1 MEQRLSLATIKGG
14 AAIEMVDD
22 AIQEL
27 LENIVDPNTDA
38 TTKRKVT
45 LTLTLA
51 PDQERESMHVKI
63 DVRSSFAPHEAVGTI
78 AFIAH
83 TRDGVV
89 AVENDPKQR
98 QLFEEEPKGEGAAV
112 VDITEGGKK

>member
-1 MEQRLSLATIKGG
+1 MDQKLSLATLKGG
-14 AAIEMVDD
+14 AAIEMVDE

-45 LTLTLA
+45 LSLTLA
-51 PDQERESMHVKI
+51 PDQERESMHIKI

-78 AFIAH
+78 AFISH

-89 AVENDPKQR
+89 AAENNPKQR
-98 QLFEEEPKGEGAAV
+98 QLFEEKPAEPASV

>member
-1 MEQRLSLATIKGG
+1 MDQKLSLATIKGG
-14 AAIEMVDD
+14 AAVEMVDT
-22 AIQEL
+22 ALQEI
-27 LENIVDPNTDA
+27 LENIIDPNTSA
-38 TTKRKVT
+38 TAKRKVT
-45 LTLTLA
+45 LTLSLA
-51 PDQERESMHVKI
+51 PDQERVSMHVGI

-98 QLFEEEPKGEGAAV
+98 QLFEEVTGEPAPV

>member
-1 MEQRLSLATIKGG
+1 MDQRLSLATIKGG
-14 AAIEMVDD
+14 AAVEMVDL
-22 AIQEL
+22 ALAEL
-27 LENIVDPNTDA
+27 LENIVDPNTSA
-38 TTKRKVT
+38 TAKRKVS

-51 PDQERESMHVKI
+51 PDQERESMHVGI
-63 DVRSSFAPHEAVGTI
+63 DVRSSFAPHEAIGTI

-98 QLFEEEPKGEGAAV
+98 QLFEEERTGPVVVDMKGEAN
-112 VDITEGGKK
+112 D

>member
-1 MEQRLSLATIKGG
+1 MDQKLSLATIKGG
-14 AAIEMVDD
+14 AAIEMVDN
-22 AIQEL
+22 ALQEL

-38 TTKRKVT
+38 TTKRKVM

-51 PDQERESMHVKI
+51 PDQERESMHVKL

-78 AFIAH
+78 AFISH

-89 AVENDPKQR
+89 AVENDPGQR
-98 QLFEEEPKGEGAAV
+98 NLYEEKPAESGSV
-112 VDITEGGKK
+112 VGINEGGKK

>member
-1 MEQRLSLATIKGG
+1 MDQKLSLATIKGG

-27 LENIVDPNTDA
+27 LENIIDPNTDA
-38 TTKRKVT
+38 TTRRKVT

-51 PDQERESMHVKI
+51 PDQERESMHIKL

-78 AFIAH
+78 AFISH

-89 AVENDPKQR
+89 AVENDPGQR
-98 QLFEEEPKGEGAAV
+98 NLYEEKPAEPAAV
-112 VDITEGGKK
+112 VDITGGGKK

>member
-1 MEQRLSLATIKGG
+1 MDQKLSLATLKGG
-14 AAIEMVDD
+14 AAIEMVDE

-27 LENIVDPNTDA
+27 LDA

-45 LTLTLA
+45 LSLTLA
-51 PDQERESMHVKI
+51 PDQERESMHIKI

-78 AFIAH
+78 AFISH

-89 AVENDPKQR
+89 AAENNPKQR
-98 QLFEEEPKGEGAAV
+98 QLFEEKPAEPASV